1 MSDIVI
7 AEAGVADGGE
17 SSRRPDWVPIHL
29 DLRDTWFPVAFSADI
44 GIQAVRRIVHA
55 QPYYLWRDGGR
66 IRAAEFRPDQLE
78 RLRRS
83 ATAFTGGTG
92 HYPVT
97 ERYGYV
103 WAWYG
108 NPEKADPA
116 LIPYIPFLP
125 ADGRSIPRYTQRTVR
140 FDAASP
146 LSVENLIDLTHAD
159 FLHANAIGDG
169 RCESD
174 IVEVQSTSETVTRTR
189 IVTRKSVAPVMRW
202 IGGVRAKYQ
211 DLRAVLHVH
220 LRNNLAISYPSF
232 SPGYA
237 IPNVQPFVPVGR
249 HRSRVDQTNYTVAAP
264 APFRWLMP
272 RISYVIQV
280 GGKNRFFDYLDRGG
294 VKGFDHQRA
303 RFRDVDR
310 GELLQ
315 GRGRAVVFDMQPL
328 DQGRAG
334 ASRADARQVVAQDGN
349 CSTHSRFGVVE
360 DIFYHHSLLKIGNE
374 VAVKD
379 TPKP

>member
-1 MSDIVI
+1 MNDIAI
-7 AEAGVADGGE
+7 AKAGAADGYE
-17 SSRRPDWVPIHL
+17 NSRLADWVPIHF

-44 GIQAVRRIVHA
+44 GTQAVRRIVHA
-55 QPYYLWRDGGR
+55 QAYYLWRDRGR

-78 RLRRS
+78 ELRRS

-108 NPEKADPA
+108 NPDNADPA
-116 LIPYIPFLP
+116 LIPSIPFLP
-125 ADGRSIPRYTQRTVR
+125 VDGSNIPRYTQRTVR

-159 FLHANAIGDG
+159 FLHAKAIGDG
-169 RCESD
+169 RSESD

-272 RISYVIQV
+272 RISYVIQPQDNAV
-280 GGKNRFFDYLDRGG
+280 LRPQNERYFDADR
-294 VKGFDHQRA
+294 R
-303 RFRDVDR
+303 RD
-310 GELLQ
+310 L
-315 GRGRAVVFDMQPL
+315 
-328 DQGRAG
+328 
-334 ASRADARQVVAQDGN
+334 S
-349 CSTHSRFGVVE
+349 SRFDAPGNRYRLVMRRLAERQRRGDFSYAADGDPSV
-360 DIFYHHSLLKIGNE
+360 DIS
-374 VAVKD
+374 AVLGMD
-379 TPKP
+379 G